1 MAICDEVVTIQRVAL
16 VIMELFSNPNDP
28 TVPDS
33 MTPER
38 CAGRCS
44 QVTAARRRAGHGVTP
59 AQPTPRCPP
68 STQPDPS
75 GTYGDAMAEARARLR
90 AGSTYVVT
98 HAGVLAGRAVEI
110 RDRPGAVG
118 AGEAAGPRWV
128 GACRGSGC
136 AKIRLSTVAIQDWC
150 AENKAGYEARRR
162 ACTGITK
169 PNTRINSLGPILTLN
184 QGHARGEQVLEKSQ
198 PGLLRSLELQK
209 YIYGY
214 I

>member
-1 MAICDEVVTIQRVAL
+1 MVTGQRPALAILELTNPSCPVLTPPAGWGARSRVGRGATKPP
-16 VIMELFSNPNDP
+16 NPKAPN
-28 TVPDS
+28 
-33 MTPER
+33 
-38 CAGRCS
+38 
-44 QVTAARRRAGHGVTP
+44 
-59 AQPTPRCPP
+59 PP
-68 STQPDPS
+68 SPALP
-75 GTYGDAMAEARARLR
+75 GTYGDAVSEAGARLR
-90 AGSTYVVT
+90 AGRAYVVP
-98 HAGVLAGRAVEI
+98 HAGVLAGRAVQI
-110 RDRPGAVG
+110 RHGPRAVG
-118 AGEAAGPRWV
+118 PGEASGPRWV

-162 ACTGITK
+162 ACTGFTK